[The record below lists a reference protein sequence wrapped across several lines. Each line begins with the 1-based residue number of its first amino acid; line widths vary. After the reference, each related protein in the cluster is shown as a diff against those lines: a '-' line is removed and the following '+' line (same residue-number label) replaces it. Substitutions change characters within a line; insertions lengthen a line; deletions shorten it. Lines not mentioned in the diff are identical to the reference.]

1 LFCTGTG
8 GDDEPVL
15 IAGWVPPSIG
25 LKALDEEERP
35 TAQEHLAGGRAPSE
49 NAGVPSSAESA
60 EKADEGSESLN
71 DQKSEDAAPGTI
83 CSAASEH
90 WKLTQLSS
98 LHHKLNA
105 GLLLLRQADVLV
117 QVWA

>member
-1 LFCTGTG
+1 
-8 GDDEPVL
+8 VL